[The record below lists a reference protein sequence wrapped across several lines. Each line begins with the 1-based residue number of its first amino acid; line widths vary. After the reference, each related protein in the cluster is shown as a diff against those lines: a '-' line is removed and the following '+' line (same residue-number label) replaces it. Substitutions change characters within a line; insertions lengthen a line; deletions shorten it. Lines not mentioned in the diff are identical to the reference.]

1 MGLLDF
7 LRRRRPADREPG
19 TAAGVGS
26 MSTTDTATM
35 AAAAGT
41 AAIATEGNVPPAE
54 EHGGSDPGPADGGES
69 GAAGHDSGGGFEGGG
84 DSGGG
89 GGDSGGGG
97 GDSGGGGGG
106 D

>member
-7 LRRRRPADREPG
+7 VRRRRPADREPG
-19 TAAGVGS
+19 TASRAGS
-26 MSTTDTATM
+26 TSTTDTATM

-41 AAIATEGNVPPAE
+41 AAIAPEGNVPSAE
-54 EHGGSDPGPADGGES
+54 EHGGSDPGPRDGGDS
-69 GAAGHDSGGGFEGGG
+69 GAAGYDSGGGGDSGGGSG

-97 GDSGGGGGG
+97 GRD
-106 D
+106 